1 MATFRCPRAKRRH
14 TNARTAVPVRS
25 DTSITSG
32 PRMSAALHILLMA
45 ALLATIVPAG
55 AFVIAPPWANA
66 VSNPCSARSWQLIH
80 WPKDGKC
87 YPIFS
92 QGPCPRSQELAF
104 NDITKAAECRCPK
117 ELLYW
122 PATDRWVWEVSKF
135 KRL

>member
-1 MATFRCPRAKRRH
+1 
-14 TNARTAVPVRS
+14 
-25 DTSITSG
+25 
-32 PRMSAALHILLMA
+32 MSAALHTLLFLALA
-45 ALLATIVPAG
+45 ALRAIIAPAG

-66 VSNPCSARSWQLIH
+66 VSNPCSARSWQLIY

-92 QGPCPRSQELAF
+92 QGPCPRSQELAY
-104 NDITKAAECRCPK
+104 NDLTKAAECRCPK

-122 PATDRWVWEVSKF
+122 PATDRWAYEVSKL